1 MRLFSAVKSYSHL
14 FVLFAYALSPGR
26 ASHPT
31 DFIYECGEASNSG
44 TNFAVGEYLCEV
56 TLPTTSKKNV
66 DDPTVTDYINLP
78 YYLTFYKR
86 SLTVRNE
93 ISRFLQKNTF
103 GPTAVELDALETR
116 YQALK
121 TGSDSGIGNS
131 STTTL
136 SHAMAME
143 KLQVEW
149 VVNQMNPLNF
159 TSGKFTSLREY
170 WRRRLNPR
178 KQETYRI
185 GEAGPHPCEKHSRWR
200 KFAFTHVDV
209 QNSKMLRWGTFSL
222 GGATQT
228 QRGHRITVERVTY
241 AGTPAAAPISVSAPN
256 PAGLSSNSRSLQVSN
271 MFCNGILFH
280 LVGPDD
286 FSLTTFLLCSLS
298 LFSLTDSYKCPI
310 HE

>member
-1 MRLFSAVKSYSHL
+1 LFSHPRIA
-14 FVLFAYALSPGR
+14 AYYYSPGR
-26 ASHPT
+26 GSQPT
-31 DFIYECGEASNSG
+31 DFIYECGEASNNG
-44 TNFAVGEYLCEV
+44 TNFVAGEYLCEV

-66 DDPTVTDYINLP
+66 NDVTVTDYINLP

-103 GPTAVELDALETR
+103 GPTAAELDALETR
-116 YQALK
+116 FQAL
-121 TGSDSGIGNS
+121 TSGGD
-131 STTTL
+131 

-149 VVNQMNPLNF
+149 VVRQMNPSSF

-170 WRRRLNPR
+170 WRRRLNSR

-185 GEAGPHPCEKHSRWR
+185 GEAGPHPYEKHSRWR
-200 KFAFTHVDV
+200 KFAFTHADV
-209 QNSKMLRWGTFSL
+209 QNSRMLRWGLFSL

-241 AGTPAAAPISVSAPN
+241 AGTPIAAPTSGSAPN
-256 PAGLSSNSRSLQVSN
+256 PAGLTSNSRSLQVSVLKWCY
-271 MFCNGILFH
+271 FSPCRSVDYCSYHHPSTFVISLLF
-280 LVGPDD
+280 
-286 FSLTTFLLCSLS
+286 
-298 LFSLTDSYKCPI
+298 
-310 HE
+310 

>member
-1 MRLFSAVKSYSHL
+1 VND
-14 FVLFAYALSPGR
+14 V
-26 ASHPT
+26 
-31 DFIYECGEASNSG
+31 
-44 TNFAVGEYLCEV
+44 
-56 TLPTTSKKNV
+56 
-66 DDPTVTDYINLP
+66 TVTDYINLP
-78 YYLTFYKR
+78 YFLTFYKR

-103 GPTAVELDALETR
+103 GPTPVELDALETR
-116 YQALK
+116 YQELK
-121 TGSDSGIGNS
+121 SGGGGGDN

-200 KFAFTHVDV
+200 KFAFTHIDV
-209 QNSKMLRWGTFSL
+209 QNSKMLRWGTFDL
-222 GGATQT
+222 GGAIQT
-228 QRGHRITVERVTY
+228 QRGHRITIERVTY
-241 AGTPAAAPISVSAPN
+241 AGTPIAAATTSAPS
-256 PAGLSSNSRSLQVSN
+256 PAGFSSNSRSLQVSN
-271 MFCNGILFH
+271 MF
-280 LVGPDD
+280 
-286 FSLTTFLLCSLS
+286 
-298 LFSLTDSYKCPI
+298 
-310 HE
+310 

>member
-1 MRLFSAVKSYSHL
+1 MCHKSPPTSLGTLLVLSVTGPVRKFRNNSLDYDAFIPRCQKFLTSLFSSRM
-14 FVLFAYALSPGR
+14 LSPGR
-26 ASHPT
+26 ASHP
-31 DFIYECGEASNSG
+31 DFIYECGEASNNG
-44 TNFAVGEYLCEV
+44 TNFVVGEYLCEV

-66 DDPTVTDYINLP
+66 DDPTKTDFINLP

-103 GPTAVELDALETR
+103 GPTAAELDDLETR
-116 YQALK
+116 FQALK
-121 TGSDSGIGNS
+121 SGSDSGTGNS
-131 STTTL
+131 STML

-143 KLQVEW
+143 QLQVEW
-149 VVNQMNPLNF
+149 VVSQMNPSSF

-170 WRRRLNPR
+170 WRRRLNSR

-200 KFAFTHVDV
+200 KFAFTHADV
-209 QNSKMLRWGTFSL
+209 QNSRMLRWGLFSL

-241 AGTPAAAPISVSAPN
+241 AGTPIAAPTSGSAPN
-256 PAGLSSNSRSLQVSN
+256 PAGLTSNSRSLEVSV
-271 MFCNGILFH
+271 LKRYY
-280 LVGPDD
+280 
-286 FSLTTFLLCSLS
+286 FSPSWS
-298 LFSLTDSYKCPI
+298 S
-310 HE
+310 